1 MGFKILKI
9 HQLRRIILSFLH
21 DIGMAALSFIISLY
35 LRLGAE
41 LFLWPKMDI
50 FIGMIIFTS
59 VATVVF
65 ISLRLDKII
74 WRYVSLGDLGKIL
87 RCVALTIII
96 FIVCQFVYNR
106 LDAFPRSFLV
116 IEFFILTAMITSP
129 RFLYRFLKDGEFGAL
144 LEKANY
150 QRTPV
155 LLVGAGNDSD
165 LFIREMK
172 RGKEAPYRIVG
183 IIDETDKRVGRSIR
197 GVPVLGN
204 LAAMPNICRQLERD
218 GIAPQRVVITDPI
231 IDGQTVRDIV
241 EISDKLGLP
250 LSRMPQVANLGNM
263 KPKPSSFEIR
273 PINVEDVLGRPQMVL
288 DPLPVKNL
296 IFGCTVLITGA
307 GGTIGSELAQ
317 QVAGFQPAKII
328 ILDNSEFH
336 LYKINLQLEE
346 KHPKVERH
354 AILGDVQRLSDI
366 ENAIRLHTPDVVIHS
381 AALKHVPVAEENII
395 AAVRTNVLG
404 TRNVASTVI
413 KKNVKAM
420 VLISTDKA
428 VNPTNVMGATK
439 KLSELICNNFQQGSD
454 SCKFVSV
461 RFGNVLGST
470 GSVIPLFERQIAAGG
485 PITVTHPDMMRFF
498 MTVKEATSLV
508 LQAAAIPPDTVKS
521 QNGNIFVLEMGEP
534 VKILDLAMQL
544 VRLSGLRPNKDIAIK
559 YTGIRSGE
567 KLYEELFDQNETLL
581 ETTISD
587 IKLVSSG
594 IKQTAEFDEKLN
606 QLEKAVDRR
615 DERATLN
622 YLCELVPTFTS
633 KA

>member
-1 MGFKILKI
+1 
-9 HQLRRIILSFLH
+9 
-21 DIGMAALSFIISLY
+21 MAALSFIVSLY

-41 LFLWPKMDI
+41 LFQWPKMDI
-50 FIGMIIFTS
+50 VIGLIIFTS

-65 ISLRLDKII
+65 VSLRLDKIV
-74 WRYVSLGDLGKIL
+74 WRYVSLGDMGKIL
-87 RCVALTIII
+87 RCVGLTLLI

-172 RGKEAPYRIVG
+172 RGKEAPYRIIG
-183 IIDETDKRVGRSIR
+183 IIDETGKRVGRSIR

-204 LAAMPNICRQLERD
+204 LAAMPDIFKKLERD
-218 GIAPQRVVITDPI
+218 GVAPQRVVITDPI
-231 IDGQTVRDIV
+231 IDGQTVRNIV
-241 EISDKLGLP
+241 EIAEKLGLP

-263 KPKPSSFEIR
+263 NSGQSSFEIR
-273 PINVEDVLGRPQMVL
+273 PINVEDVLGRSQTVL
-288 DPLPVKNL
+288 DPIPVKNL
-296 IFGCTVLITGA
+296 FSGCTVLITGA

-317 QVAGFQPAKII
+317 QVAGFQPAKLI

-346 KHPKVERH
+346 KYPKVERH
-354 AILGDVQRLSDI
+354 AIFWDVQRLSDI
-366 ENAIRLHTPDVVIHS
+366 ENAIGLYTPDVVIHS

-404 TRNVASTVI
+404 TRNVASTAI

-428 VNPTNVMGATK
+428 VNPTNIMGATK
-439 KLSELICNNFQQGSD
+439 KLSELICNNFQLEST

-485 PITVTHPDMMRFF
+485 PITITHPDMTRFF

-508 LQAAAIPPDTVKS
+508 LQAAAIPPDTVNN

-544 VRLSGLRPNKDIAIK
+544 VRLSGLRPNKDIEIK
-559 YTGIRSGE
+559 YTGIRPGE
-567 KLYEELFDQNETLL
+567 KLYEELFDQNESLL
-581 ETTISD
+581 KTTISD
-587 IKLVSSG
+587 IKLVSSST
-594 IKQTAEFDEKLN
+594 KQIAGFAEKLEE
-606 QLEKAVDRR
+606 LEEAVDKQ
-615 DERATLN
+615 DKEATLKH
-622 YLCELVPTFTS
+622 LFELVPTFRS
-633 KA
+633 RP

>member
-1 MGFKILKI
+1 
-9 HQLRRIILSFLH
+9 
-21 DIGMAALSFIISLY
+21 MAALSFIVSLY

-41 LFLWPKMDI
+41 LFQWPKMDI
-50 FIGMIIFTS
+50 FIGLIIFTS

-65 ISLRLDKII
+65 ISLRLDKIV
-74 WRYVSLGDLGKIL
+74 WRYVSLGDMGKIL
-87 RCVALTIII
+87 RCVGLTLII
-96 FIVCQFVYNR
+96 FIACQFVYNR

-129 RFLYRFLKDGEFGAL
+129 RFLYRFLKDGEFAAL

-150 QRTPV
+150 RRTPV

-172 RGKEAPYRIVG
+172 RGKEAPYRIIG

-204 LAAMPNICRQLERD
+204 LAEMPDIFKRLERD

-231 IDGQTVRDIV
+231 IDGQTVRNIAEIV
-241 EISDKLGLP
+241 EKLGLP

-263 KPKPSSFEIR
+263 NSGPSSFEIR
-273 PINVEDVLGRPQMVL
+273 PINVEDVLGRPQTVL
-288 DPLPVKNL
+288 DPIPVKNL
-296 IFGCTVLITGA
+296 FSGCTVLITGA

-317 QVAGFQPAKII
+317 QVAGFQPAKLIV
-328 ILDNSEFH
+328 LDNSEFH

-346 KHPKVERH
+346 KYPNVERH

-366 ENAIRLHTPDVVIHS
+366 ENAIGLHTPDVVIHS

-404 TRNVASTVI
+404 TRNVASTAI

-428 VNPTNVMGATK
+428 VNPTNIMGATK
-439 KLSELICNNFQQGSD
+439 KLSELICNNFQLESTF
-454 SCKFVSV
+454 CKFVSV

-485 PITVTHPDMMRFF
+485 PITITHPDMTRFF

-508 LQAAAIPPDTVKS
+508 LQAAAIPPDTVNN

-544 VRLSGLRPNKDIAIK
+544 VRLSGLRPNKDIEIK
-559 YTGIRSGE
+559 YTGIRPGE

-581 ETTISD
+581 KTTISD
-587 IKLVSSG
+587 IKLVSSS
-594 IKQTAEFDEKLN
+594 IKQTAEFDEKLK
-606 QLEKAVDRR
+606 QLEEAVDKQ
-615 DERATLN
+615 DKEATLKH
-622 YLCELVPTFTS
+622 LSELVPTFS
-633 KA
+633 SRP

>member
-1 MGFKILKI
+1 
-9 HQLRRIILSFLH
+9 
-21 DIGMAALSFIISLY
+21 MAALSFIVSLY

-41 LFLWPKMDI
+41 LFQWPKMDI
-50 FIGMIIFTS
+50 FIGLIIFTS

-65 ISLRLDKII
+65 ISLRLDKIV
-74 WRYVSLGDLGKIL
+74 WRYVSLGDMGKIL
-87 RCVALTIII
+87 RCVGLTLII
-96 FIVCQFVYNR
+96 FIACQFVYNR

-129 RFLYRFLKDGEFGAL
+129 RFLYRFLKDGEFAAL

-150 QRTPV
+150 RRTPV

-172 RGKEAPYRIVG
+172 RGKEAPYRIIG

-204 LAAMPNICRQLERD
+204 LAEMPDIFKKLERD

-231 IDGQTVRDIV
+231 IDGQTVRNIV
-241 EISDKLGLP
+241 EITEKLGLP

-263 KPKPSSFEIR
+263 NSGPSSFEIR
-273 PINVEDVLGRPQMVL
+273 PINVEDVLGRPQTIL
-288 DPLPVKNL
+288 DPIPVKNL
-296 IFGCTVLITGA
+296 FSGCTVLITGA

-317 QVAGFQPAKII
+317 QVAGFQPAKLIV
-328 ILDNSEFH
+328 LDNSEFH

-346 KHPKVERH
+346 KYPNVERH

-366 ENAIRLHTPDVVIHS
+366 ENAIGLHTPDVVIHS

-404 TRNVASTVI
+404 TRNVASTAI

-428 VNPTNVMGATK
+428 VNPTNIMGATK
-439 KLSELICNNFQQGSD
+439 KLSELICNNFQLESTF
-454 SCKFVSV
+454 CKFVSV

-485 PITVTHPDMMRFF
+485 PITITHPDMTRFF
-498 MTVKEATSLV
+498 MTVREATSLV
-508 LQAAAIPPDTVKS
+508 LQAAAIPPDTVNN

-544 VRLSGLRPNKDIAIK
+544 VRLSGLRPNKDIEIK
-559 YTGIRSGE
+559 YTGIRPGE

-581 ETTISD
+581 KTTISD
-587 IKLVSSG
+587 IKLVSSS
-594 IKQTAEFDEKLN
+594 IKQTAEFDEKLK
-606 QLEKAVDRR
+606 QLEEAVDKQ
-615 DERATLN
+615 DKEATLKH
-622 YLCELVPTFTS
+622 LSELVPTFS
-633 KA
+633 SRP

>member
-1 MGFKILKI
+1 
-9 HQLRRIILSFLH
+9 
-21 DIGMAALSFIISLY
+21 MAALSFIVSLY

-41 LFLWPKMDI
+41 LFSWPKTDI
-50 FIGMIIFTS
+50 FIGLIIFTS

-65 ISLRLDKII
+65 ISLRLDKIV
-74 WRYVSLGDLGKIL
+74 WRYVSLGDMGKIL
-87 RCVALTIII
+87 RCVGLTLII
-96 FIVCQFVYNR
+96 FIACQFVYNR

-150 QRTPV
+150 NRTPV
-155 LLVGAGNDSD
+155 LLVGAGDDSD

-172 RGKEAPYRIVG
+172 RGREAPYRIIG

-204 LAAMPNICRQLERD
+204 LAAMPDIFKKLERD
-218 GIAPQRVVITDPI
+218 GVAPQRVVITDPI
-231 IDGQTVRDIV
+231 IDGQTVRNIV
-241 EISDKLGLP
+241 EIAEKLGLP
-250 LSRMPQVANLGNM
+250 ISRMPQVANLGNM
-263 KPKPSSFEIR
+263 SSRPNSFEIR
-273 PINVEDVLGRPQMVL
+273 PINVEDVLGRPQTML
-288 DPLPVKNL
+288 DPIPVKNL
-296 IFGCTVLITGA
+296 FFGCTVLITGA

-317 QVAGFQPAKII
+317 QVAGFQPAKLI

-346 KHPKVERH
+346 KYPKVERH

-366 ENAIRLHTPDVVIHS
+366 ENAIGLYTPDVVIHS

-404 TRNVASTVI
+404 TRNVASTAI

-428 VNPTNVMGATK
+428 VNPTNIMGATK
-439 KLSELICNNFQQGSD
+439 KLSELICNNFQLAST

-485 PITVTHPDMMRFF
+485 PITITHPDMTRFF

-508 LQAAAIPPDTVKS
+508 LQAAAIPPDTVEN

-544 VRLSGLRPNKDIAIK
+544 VRLSGLRPNTDIAIK
-559 YTGIRSGE
+559 YTGIRPGE
-567 KLYEELFDQNETLL
+567 KLYEELFDKNETLL
-581 ETTISD
+581 KTTISD
-587 IKLVSSG
+587 IKLVSSS
-594 IKQTAEFDEKLN
+594 IKQTAEFDEKLK
-606 QLEKAVDRR
+606 QLEEAVDRQ
-615 DERATLN
+615 DEKATLSF
-622 YLCELVPTFTS
+622 LSELVPTFTS
-633 KA
+633 GH

>member
-1 MGFKILKI
+1 
-9 HQLRRIILSFLH
+9 
-21 DIGMAALSFIISLY
+21 MAALSFIVSLY

-41 LFLWPKMDI
+41 LFSWPKMDI
-50 FIGMIIFTS
+50 FIGLIIFTS

-74 WRYVSLGDLGKIL
+74 WRYVSLGDMGKIL
-87 RCVALTIII
+87 RCVGLTLII

-150 QRTPV
+150 NRTPV
-155 LLVGAGNDSD
+155 LLVGAGDDSD

-172 RGKEAPYRIVG
+172 RGRDAPYRIIG

-204 LAAMPNICRQLERD
+204 LSAMPDIFKQLERD

-231 IDGQTVRDIV
+231 MDGQTVRNIV
-241 EISDKLGLP
+241 EIAEKLGLP
-250 LSRMPQVANLGNM
+250 ISRMPQVANLGNM
-263 KPKPSSFEIR
+263 SSRPNSFEIR
-273 PINVEDVLGRPQMVL
+273 PINVEDVLGRPQTVL
-288 DPLPVKNL
+288 DPIPVKNL
-296 IFGCTVLITGA
+296 FFGCTVLITGA

-346 KHPKVERH
+346 KYPKVERH

-366 ENAIRLHTPDVVIHS
+366 ENAIGLYTPDVVIHS

-404 TRNVASTVI
+404 TRNVASTAI

-428 VNPTNVMGATK
+428 VNPTNIMGATK
-439 KLSELICNNFQQGSD
+439 KLSELICNNFQLGST

-485 PITVTHPDMMRFF
+485 PITITHPDMTRFF

-508 LQAAAIPPDTVKS
+508 LQAAAIPPDTVNN

-544 VRLSGLRPNKDIAIK
+544 VRLSGLRPNKDIEIK
-559 YTGIRSGE
+559 YTGIRPGE
-567 KLYEELFDQNETLL
+567 KLYEELFDQNESLL
-581 ETTISD
+581 KTTISD
-587 IKLVSSG
+587 IKLVSSST
-594 IKQTAEFDEKLN
+594 KQTAGFAEKLEE
-606 QLEKAVDRR
+606 LEEAVDKQ
-615 DERATLN
+615 DKEATLKH
-622 YLCELVPTFTS
+622 LFELVPTFRS
-633 KA
+633 RP

>member
-1 MGFKILKI
+1 
-9 HQLRRIILSFLH
+9 
-21 DIGMAALSFIISLY
+21 MAALSFIVSLY

-41 LFLWPKMDI
+41 LFQWPKMDI
-50 FIGMIIFTS
+50 FIGLIIFTS

-65 ISLRLDKII
+65 ISLRLDKIV
-74 WRYVSLGDLGKIL
+74 WRYVSLGDMGKIL
-87 RCVALTIII
+87 RCVGLTLII
-96 FIVCQFVYNR
+96 FIACQFVYNR

-129 RFLYRFLKDGEFGAL
+129 RFLYRFLKDGEFAAL

-150 QRTPV
+150 RRTPV

-172 RGKEAPYRIVG
+172 RGKEAPYRIIG

-204 LAAMPNICRQLERD
+204 LAEMPDIFKKLERD

-231 IDGQTVRDIV
+231 IDGQTVRNIA
-241 EISDKLGLP
+241 EITEKLGLP

-263 KPKPSSFEIR
+263 NSGPSSFEIR
-273 PINVEDVLGRPQMVL
+273 PINVEDVLGRPQTVL
-288 DPLPVKNL
+288 DPIPVKNL
-296 IFGCTVLITGA
+296 FSGCTVLITGA

-317 QVAGFQPAKII
+317 QVAGFQPAKLIV
-328 ILDNSEFH
+328 LDNSEFH

-346 KHPKVERH
+346 KYPNVERH

-366 ENAIRLHTPDVVIHS
+366 ENAIGLHTPDVVIHS

-404 TRNVASTVI
+404 TRNVASTAI

-428 VNPTNVMGATK
+428 VNPTNIMGATK
-439 KLSELICNNFQQGSD
+439 KLSELICNNFQLESTF
-454 SCKFVSV
+454 CKFVSV

-485 PITVTHPDMMRFF
+485 PITITHPDMTRFF

-508 LQAAAIPPDTVKS
+508 LQAAAIPPDTVNN

-544 VRLSGLRPNKDIAIK
+544 VRLSGLRPNKDIEIK
-559 YTGIRSGE
+559 YTGIRPGE

-581 ETTISD
+581 KTTISD
-587 IKLVSSG
+587 IKLVSSS
-594 IKQTAEFDEKLN
+594 IKQTAEFDEKLK
-606 QLEKAVDRR
+606 QLEEAVDKQ
-615 DERATLN
+615 DKEATLKH
-622 YLCELVPTFTS
+622 LSELVPTFS
-633 KA
+633 SRP